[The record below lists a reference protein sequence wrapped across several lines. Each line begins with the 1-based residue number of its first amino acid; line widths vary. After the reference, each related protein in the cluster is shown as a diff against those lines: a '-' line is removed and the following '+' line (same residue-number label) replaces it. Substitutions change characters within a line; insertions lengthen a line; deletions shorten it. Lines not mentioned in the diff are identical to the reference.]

1 MKNSYR
7 NMRAIAPAAF
17 LLLVSAGGSL
27 AQQTLNNVPAALVT
41 YPDMIVHNAKIYSMD
56 DHSLS
61 NSSGKTHQAIAI
73 RGDMILAVGTNAD
86 MLALAGPSTKKLD
99 VKGRAIFP
107 GFIDTHNHLHD
118 GAVSRWA
125 RNNPA
130 KVDKIAKN
138 FNVSGKNYG
147 DYTKGIELVIKE
159 QMARPEPG
167 QWAVINISQ
176 PGAAAGGNAVS
187 YLNEKQLTRPQLD
200 SWASTMPV
208 LVNAGPGAWLLNTAA
223 RNDFLKM
230 YEVEPT
236 DENEKDAITM
246 STVFGRSLIADKY
259 FDSHISE
266 LADVIADTLRHQA
279 AGGFT
284 TYSSHIVGLAK
295 MPAFMKLVRE
305 GRMPMRLAFSHRY
318 CNQVEPDA
326 AGCFLRLGDWAGLG
340 DKYFWN
346 VGMTLGGID
355 AGPPSICTTMEA
367 PPQYKS
373 QEYCIIQEGNGY
385 WKAVY
390 AAMRTRYRYVV
401 NHLYGDKGLDIVM
414 DLQERVMK
422 ENPDI
427 TLDFVRSQR
436 LSSDHCGMYPR
447 QDQIP
452 RMKKLNITL
461 SCNPNFINRSTP
473 WLSVYGMD
481 KANRISPFG
490 SLIKGGVIPV
500 TEYEGLGLGG
510 GEGVTPATFLYKE
523 ISRLND
529 KGDPIAKSE
538 AIDRVSALKTTTIW
552 AAYYTLKEKEIGS
565 LEPGKLADFVV
576 FNKDFLTVPETEIPT
591 TYALMT
597 VLGGKVVSLRDEYAK
612 DAGMAAVGP
621 QIKFSY
627 ATKTNLDVSVEV
639 GGAD

>member
-1 MKNSYR
+1 
-7 NMRAIAPAAF
+7 
-17 LLLVSAGGSL
+17 
-27 AQQTLNNVPAALVT
+27 
-41 YPDMIVHNAKIYSMD
+41 
-56 DHSLS
+56 
-61 NSSGKTHQAIAI
+61 
-73 RGDMILAVGTNAD
+73 
-86 MLALAGPSTKKLD
+86 
-99 VKGRAIFP
+99 
-107 GFIDTHNHLHD
+107 
-118 GAVSRWA
+118 
-125 RNNPA
+125 
-130 KVDKIAKN
+130 
-138 FNVSGKNYG
+138 
-147 DYTKGIELVIKE
+147 
-159 QMARPEPG
+159 
-167 QWAVINISQ
+167 
-176 PGAAAGGNAVS
+176 
-187 YLNEKQLTRPQLD
+187 
-200 SWASTMPV
+200 MPV

-259 FDSHISE
+259 FDGHIGE
-266 LADVIADTLRHQA
+266 LAEVIGDTLRHQA
-279 AGGFT
+279 ANGFT

-295 MPAFMKLVRE
+295 MPAFMKMVRE
-305 GRMPMRLAFSHRY
+305 GKMPIRLAFSHRY

-326 AGCFLRLGDWAGLG
+326 PGCFLRLGDWAGLG

-452 RMKKLNITL
+452 RMKKLNIML

-473 WLSVYGMD
+473 WLSVYGID

-490 SLIKGGVIPV
+490 SLIKGGVIPS
-500 TEYEGLGLGG
+500 TEYEGLGCGG
-510 GEGVTPATFLYKE
+510 GECVTPTTFLYKE
-523 ISRLND
+523 ITRQND
-529 KGDPIAKSE
+529 KGDAIGKGE

-552 AAYYTLKEKEIGS
+552 PAHYTLREKEIGS

-576 FNKDFLTVPETEIPT
+576 FNKDYMTVPEAEIPT
-591 TYALMT
+591 SYALMT

-612 DAGMAAVGP
+612 EAGMAAVGP
-621 QIKFSY
+621 QLKLGF
-627 ATKTNLDVSVEV
+627 KTNVDLNVSVEV
-639 GGAD
+639 GATD

>member
-1 MKNSYR
+1 MNAMKRITGLLGTALSLL
-7 NMRAIAPAAF
+7 IITAAG
-17 LLLVSAGGSL
+17 LQ
-27 AQQTLNNVPAALVT
+27 AQQMLNNVPASIVS

-56 DHSLS
+56 DHSL
-61 NSSGKTHQAIAI
+61 NASSGRTHQAMAV
-73 RGDMILAVGTNAD
+73 RGDTIFALGTNAEILV
-86 MLALAGPSTKKLD
+86 MAGPSTRKLD
-99 VKGRAIFP
+99 VKGRAVLP
-107 GFIDTHNHLHD
+107 GFIDAHNHLHD
-118 GAVSRWA
+118 GAVGRWA
-125 RNNPA
+125 RENPA
-130 KVDKIAKN
+130 IIDKVAKN
-138 FNVSGKNYG
+138 FQVSGKNYS

-167 QWAVINISQ
+167 QWAVIGISQ

-200 SWASTMPV
+200 GWAPTMPV

-223 RNDFLKM
+223 RDDFLKM

-236 DENEKDAITM
+236 DQNEKDAITM

-259 FDSHISE
+259 FDNHLGE
-266 LADVIADTLRHQA
+266 LANVIADTLTHQA

-284 TYSSHIVGLAK
+284 TYSSHIVGLSK

-305 GRMPMRLAFSHRY
+305 NRMPIRLGFSHRY

-326 AGCFLRLGDWAGLG
+326 PGCFLRLGDWAGLG
-340 DKYFWN
+340 SKYFWN

-385 WKAVY
+385 YKAVY

-401 NHLYGDKGLDIVM
+401 NHLYGDKGLDLVM
-414 DLQERVMK
+414 DIQERVMK

-452 RMKKLNITL
+452 RMKNLGITL

-473 WLSVYGMD
+473 WLAVYGLD

-500 TEYEGLGLGG
+500 TEFEGLGFGG
-510 GEGVTPATFLYKE
+510 GEGVTPLTFLYKE

-529 KGDPIAKSE
+529 KGDAIAKSE

-552 AAYYTLKEKEIGS
+552 ASYYVLREKEIGS
-565 LEPGKLADFVV
+565 LEPGKFADFVV
-576 FNKDFLTVPETEIPT
+576 FNKDYMTIPEAEIPT
-591 TYALMT
+591 AYALMT
-597 VLGGKVVSLRDEYAK
+597 VLGGKTVSLREEYAK
-612 DAGMAAVGP
+612 ELGTPAIGP

-627 ATKTNLDVSVEV
+627 KTNVNLDLSVEV
-639 GGAD
+639 GATE